1 VAEIRVEMVAV
12 IAATAATAPVV
23 AAGAVF
29 YHTSILNSIFFLV
42 GLS

>member
-1 VAEIRVEMVAV
+1 MKVEMGAV
-12 IAATAATAPVV
+12 IAATAATAPV
-23 AAGAVF
+23 AEGAVF